1 MATTTG
7 QVFRNKES
15 VGAITKTGANTAQLA
30 VSTLTLGGLQYTTD
44 AVKSLDMTTS
54 GVGGLDTGAVA
65 AFKTYNVFTVVSGSD
80 IALIA
85 SLSTIPSGYTTYNN
99 IGTLKTIAAGVISEG
114 QGIDLGSVGDSKYS
128 MLTEVAFIAQNG
140 GGWVLSD
147 GRDVTGSSYAPLTG
161 NTTVPDARGQFLRG
175 KNNGRIDGQEN
186 PDGDVVL
193 GTQQTDAIQGHKHN
207 YTRSWLGA
215 NNFMHH
221 PNTSV
226 GLATG
231 ADNPVVTSGNGVTDP
246 VDDGS
251 NGVPRTGLETRS
263 KNITVN
269 TFIKI
274 NN

>member
-1 MATTTG
+1 MA
-7 QVFRNKES
+7 
-15 VGAITKTGANTAQLA
+15 KTP
-30 VSTLTLGGLQYTTD
+30 TLTKQED
-44 AVKSLDMTTS
+44 F
-54 GVGGLDTGAVA
+54 VA
-65 AFKTYNVFTVVSGSD
+65 EQPNFAK
-80 IALIA
+80 
-85 SLSTIPSGYTTYNN
+85 
-99 IGTLKTIAAGVISEG
+99 
-114 QGIDLGSVGDSKYS
+114 VGDTVYS
-128 MLTEVAFIAQNG
+128 MLTEAQFQALRDTT
-140 GGWVLSD
+140 WVLMD
-147 GRDVTGSSYAPLTG
+147 GRSVVGSEFETVTGDS
-161 NTTVPDARGQFLRG
+161 TVPDARGQFLRG

>member
-147 GRDVTGSSYAPLTG
+147 GRDVTGSSYATLTG

-175 KNNGRIDGQEN
+175 KNNGRVDGQEN
-186 PDGDVVL
+186 PDGDVAL
-193 GTQQTDAIQGHKHN
+193 GVQETDKFKSHN
-207 YTRSWLGA
+207 HRINTGSGA
-215 NNFMHH
+215 GAQNYVFWNTDGDPNYFTTLNSSAMNFSGGNETA
-221 PNTSV
+221 PKN
-226 GLATG
+226 
-231 ADNPVVTSGNGVTDP
+231 VTMNC
-246 VDDGS
+246 
-251 NGVPRTGLETRS
+251 
-263 KNITVN
+263 
-269 TFIKI
+269 FIKV
-274 NN
+274 N